1 MKTYIL
7 EPINKA
13 WHYLRTVCIIGS
25 IGAFVCAGFVVMG
38 IETIRDR
45 KRERYYRNPGEE
57 NY

>member
-1 MKTYIL
+1 MKIYIL

-13 WHYLRTVCIIGS
+13 WCCLRTVCIIGS
-25 IGAFVCAGFVVMG
+25 IGVFVCAGFVVMG